1 VNGRDG
7 WTGKT
12 YAASIAADGTA
23 KFTGDWNLIVAS
35 NGIVTF
41 EDDFEDDEFCY
52 TWSGDIKVCG
62 LMLRNPGG
70 TPANENEFIWYSTR
84 GTYTFS
90 LAK

>member
-7 WTGKT
+7 WTGTT
-12 YAASIAADGTA
+12 YAASIAANGDA
-23 KFTGDWNLIVAS
+23 KFTGDWKLIVPS
-35 NGIVTF
+35 DGIITF
-41 EDDFEDDEFCY
+41 DDGEFCY
-52 TWSGDIKVCG
+52 TWAGDIKACG

-90 LAK
+90 LAE